1 MARRDP
7 GDQVDMEE
15 AGKEA
20 TILAKIR
27 VTSFTANPKTIA
39 PFEDSTLTWKLFVP
53 AEAESISGLRFTLGG
68 TAVDRTGSKQVAPL
82 QTGAFQL
89 KVHGELT
96 SRILGDVIVTV
107 NAGSCQQLELRSQQ
121 LRPQAEKLRDR
132 FLAGSLTARGPVD
145 VESSK
150 DGIRVIV
157 PLNII
162 IENFFDAEANVVLTL
177 ALSARAGRAV
187 INLTDV
193 DVDVTFS
200 LAEHILSLGS
210 ATFLQSAVEPLA
222 EDLILAF
229 LGAQLQGDLSGEINI
244 FVNGLLQLWQ
254 GADPKKRK
262 FKLYSI
268 TTTSSGVIFMGCPDA

>member
-7 GDQVDMEE
+7 GDKVDIEE

-20 TILAKIR
+20 KLLAKIR
-27 VTSFTANPKTIA
+27 ITSLTANPKTIA
-39 PFEDSTLTWKLFVP
+39 PFEDSTLAWKLFVP
-53 AEAESISGLRFTLGG
+53 AEAESIDGLRFTLGG
-68 TAVDRTGSKQVAPL
+68 AAVDRTGSKVVSPH

-89 KVHGELT
+89 KAHGQLT
-96 SRILGDVIVTV
+96 SRILGEAVVIVD
-107 NAGSCQQLELRSQQ
+107 AGSCQQLELRSLQ

-132 FLAGSLTARGPVD
+132 FLAGSLTARGDVD
-145 VESSK
+145 VQTSD
-150 DGIRVIV
+150 DGIRLMV

-162 IENFFDAEANVVLTL
+162 IENFFDAEANVFLTL
-177 ALSARAGRAV
+177 TISARGGRAV
-187 INLTDV
+187 ISLLNV

-210 ATFLQSAVEPLA
+210 ATFLQSAMEPLA
-222 EDLILAF
+222 EDLIQAF
-229 LGAQLQGDLSGEINI
+229 LGAQLEGDLSGEINV

-268 TTTSSGVIFMGCPDA
+268 TTTSTGVTFMGCPEA